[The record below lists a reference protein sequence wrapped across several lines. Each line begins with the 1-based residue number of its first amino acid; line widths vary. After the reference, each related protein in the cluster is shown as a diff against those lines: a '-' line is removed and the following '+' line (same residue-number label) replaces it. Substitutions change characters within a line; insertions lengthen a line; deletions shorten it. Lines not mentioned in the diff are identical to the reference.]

1 MSKMNKNKLLTTG
14 SVMVALSAFVPNQ
27 NEALANTATF
37 SPTATV
43 VDPITLSAAQELLF
57 GKMAHTGSSGHLT
70 ITTGG
75 AQQQTGGVQALG
87 GTYQEGKLAITG
99 PKATNLVL
107 SVVGLAG
114 SPIALNNTGST
125 LDMGITQ
132 FNFEDPGTAV
142 SAPANAFSLKT
153 SDATTTF
160 KFAGTGT
167 AAETTNLSF
176 GAQLDVDGDET
187 AGTYSGSFV
196 MSVTYP

>member
-70 ITTGG
+70 ITTAG

-114 SPIALNNTGST
+114 SPIALTTAGDT
-125 LDMGITQ
+125 LSITR

-142 SAPANAFSLKT
+142 SAPAGTFNLKVG
-153 SDATTTF
+153 DATTTF

-176 GAQLDVDGDET
+176 GAQLDVDGDEA

>member
-1 MSKMNKNKLLTTG
+1 MNKNKLLTTG

-70 ITTGG
+70 ITTAG

-114 SPIALNNTGST
+114 SPIALTTAGDT
-125 LDMGITQ
+125 LSITR

-142 SAPANAFSLKT
+142 SAPAGTFNLKVG
-153 SDATTTF
+153 DATTTF

-176 GAQLDVDGDET
+176 GAQLDVDGDEA

>member
-57 GKMAHTGSSGHLT
+57 GKMAHTGSSGKLT
-70 ITTGG
+70 ITTAG

-114 SPIALNNTGST
+114 SPIALTTAGDT
-125 LDMGITQ
+125 LSITR

-142 SAPANAFSLKT
+142 SAPAGTFNLKVG
-153 SDATTTF
+153 DATTTF

-176 GAQLDVDGDET
+176 GAQLDVDGDEA

>member
-70 ITTGG
+70 ITTAG

-125 LDMGITQ
+125 LDMGITR

-142 SAPANAFSLKT
+142 SAPAGTFSLKT
-153 SDATTTF
+153 SDATTTL
-160 KFAGTGT
+160 KFVGTG
-167 AAETTNLSF
+167 AGTTNLSF

-187 AGTYSGSFV
+187 TGTYSGSFV

>member
-57 GKMAHTGSSGHLT
+57 GKMAVNSAGKLT

-87 GTYQEGKLAITG
+87 GTHQEGQLAITA
-99 PKATNLVL
+99 PKATNLV
-107 SVVGLAG
+107 
-114 SPIALNNTGST
+114 
-125 LDMGITQ
+125 
-132 FNFEDPGTAV
+132 
-142 SAPANAFSLKT
+142 
-153 SDATTTF
+153 
-160 KFAGTGT
+160 
-167 AAETTNLSF
+167 
-176 GAQLDVDGDET
+176 
-187 AGTYSGSFV
+187 
-196 MSVTYP
+196 

>member
-57 GKMAHTGSSGHLT
+57 GKMAHTGSSGKLT
-70 ITTGG
+70 ITTAG

-114 SPIALNNTGST
+114 SAIALDAGGT
-125 LDMGITQ
+125 LELGITR

-142 SAPANAFSLKT
+142 SAPAGTFNLKVG
-153 SDATTTF
+153 DATTTF

-187 AGTYSGSFV
+187 AGTYTGSFV

>member
-57 GKMAHTGSSGHLT
+57 GKMAVNSAGKLT

-87 GTYQEGKLAITG
+87 GTHQEGQLAITA

-114 SPIALNNTGST
+114 SPIALDRSAGTPT
-125 LDMGITQ
+125 LSIKQ

-142 SAPANAFSLKT
+142 SAPAGQFSLKT
-153 SDATTTF
+153 SDAATTF
-160 KFAGTGT
+160 KFAAGTGT
-167 AAETTNLSF
+167 DTTNLSF
-176 GAQLDVDGDET
+176 GAELTADGTET
-187 AGTYSGSFV
+187 TGTYSGSFV

>member
-57 GKMAHTGSSGHLT
+57 GKMAHTGSSGKLT
-70 ITTGG
+70 ITTAG

-114 SPIALNNTGST
+114 SPIALTTAGDT
-125 LDMGITQ
+125 LSITR

-142 SAPANAFSLKT
+142 SAPAGTFNLKVG
-153 SDATTTF
+153 DATTTF

-187 AGTYSGSFV
+187 AGTYTGSFV